1 MSQTTMSQEPGN
13 FAAEG
18 HQFLTFRLQEEE
30 YGIEIL
36 RVQEIKGFSRVTPIP
51 NTPRFVRG
59 VLNLRGEVVP
69 ILDLRTRFNMP
80 ETEYNQFTVI
90 IVVNVA
96 SKIVGLVVDAVSD
109 VLNVGSREIEPVPD
123 LGSAIDISYLTG
135 MAKAGERLITLLN
148 IDKLIDPESKIS
160 MLGA

>member
-1 MSQTTMSQEPGN
+1 MSERKMNADAGN
-13 FAAEG
+13 FNAEG
-18 HQFLTFRLQEEE
+18 HQFLTFRLQDEE

-80 ETEYNQFTVI
+80 ETDYNSFTVI
-90 IVVNVA
+90 IVVNVGQ
-96 SKIVGLVVDAVSD
+96 KVVGLVVDAVSD
-109 VLNVGSREIEPVPD
+109 VLNVGPREIEPVPD
-123 LGSAIDISYLTG
+123 LGAGIDVSFLTG
-135 MAKAGERLITLLN
+135 MAKAGERLVTLLN
-148 IDKLIDPESKIS
+148 VDRLIDPEAKVSL
-160 MLGA
+160 MEA

>member
-1 MSQTTMSQEPGN
+1 MSETTTSQEPSN

-123 LGSAIDISYLTG
+123 LGSAIDVSYLTG